1 MIYVLLA
8 TFKPDSDTL
17 AAQVDSI
24 RHQRGVEVK
33 LVVREDVVG
42 DGACAN
48 FAALLEGTTATL
60 QNADYI
66 AFSDQDDVWLEDK
79 LAASLDK
86 MHEMERRWGSEMP
99 LLVFTDEKVV
109 DDQLRELDASLFHQT
124 KIDPERR
131 LPNQLILQNVGNGN
145 TMLLNA
151 ALARKAAPIPK
162 DAFMHDHW
170 VSLVASVFGKAE
182 CLHVPTVLY
191 RQHDRNV
198 LGGAKVGFRYF
209 VRHAFSGVK
218 ALRTRLYA
226 YVRQAAAFALRYPDA
241 PACFHACIGFEKRN
255 WAMRRWVLLRHR
267 MFKNGFVRN
276 VGLFLVV

>member
-1 MIYVLLA
+1 MIHVLLA
-8 TFKPDSDTL
+8 TFKPDSDVL

-24 RHQRGVEVK
+24 RRQRGVEVE
-33 LVVREDVVG
+33 LAVREDVGG

-48 FAALLEGTTATL
+48 FAALLEETA
-60 QNADYI
+60 AAIPDSDYI

-79 LAASLDK
+79 LAKSLAK
-86 MHEMERRWGSEMP
+86 MREMECRWGTETP
-99 LLVFTDEKVV
+99 LLVFTDEKVT
-109 DDQLRELDASLFHQT
+109 DDRLRVLDASLFHQT

-170 VSLVASVFGKAE
+170 VSLVVSVFGKAE
-182 CLHVPTVLY
+182 CLHEPTVLY
-191 RQHDRNV
+191 RQHGRNV
-198 LGGAKVGFRYF
+198 LGGAKVGFRYYL
-209 VRHAFSGVK
+209 RHVFSGVK
-218 ALRTRLYA
+218 ALRARLYA

-241 PACFHACIGFEKRN
+241 PACFHACIGFEERN
-255 WAMRRWVLLRHR
+255 WMMRRWLLLRHR
-267 MFKNGFVRN
+267 MFKNGLIRN
-276 VGLFLVV
+276 IGLFLSV

>member
-24 RHQRGVEVK
+24 RRQRGIEVK
-33 LVVREDVVG
+33 LVIREDVGG

-48 FAALLEGTTATL
+48 FAALLEDTTAVL
-60 QNADYI
+60 QDTDYI

-79 LAASLDK
+79 LAQSLGK
-86 MHEMERRWGSEMP
+86 MHEMERRWGAETP

-198 LGGAKVGFRYF
+198 LGGAKVGFRYYL
-209 VRHAFSGVK
+209 RHVFSGVK
-218 ALRTRLYA
+218 ALRVRLYA

-241 PACFHACIGFEKRN
+241 PACFHACIGFERRN
-255 WAMRRWVLLRHR
+255 WAMRRWLLLRHR
-267 MFKNGFVRN
+267 MFKNGLIRN
-276 VGLFLVV
+276 IGLFLSV